1 MSMSHA
7 SCCRSGQ
14 TGNDGIATTVEYALL
29 AGVSIV
35 IFLALG
41 TALNLFASTAEA
53 DAMAIAAYRVASTIS
68 LSSCEITGPGDI
80 SCSGTIGLPELIC
93 GKPYLAY
100 PSSDGH
106 DIYVSVSGHRYHA
119 PVSLRASNIKITGF
133 IASTPPEHTVAY
145 DAVSRTVTL
154 S

>member
-1 MSMSHA
+1 MSPVSH
-7 SCCRSGQ
+7 CRSGQ
-14 TGNDGIATTVEYALL
+14 TDNDGIATTVEYALL

-41 TALNLFASTAEA
+41 TALNVFASTTEA
-53 DAMAIAAYRVASTIS
+53 DATAIAAYRVASTIS
-68 LSSCEITGPGDI
+68 LSSCEMAGPGDI
-80 SCSGTIGLPELIC
+80 SCLRTIDLPELIC
-93 GKPYLAY
+93 DKPYLAY
-100 PSSDGH
+100 PSPDGH

-119 PVSLRASNIKITGF
+119 PVSFRASNVKITGF
-133 IASTPPEHTVAY
+133 IASTPPGHTVAY

>member
-1 MSMSHA
+1 MSMLHTLHY
-7 SCCRSGQ
+7 RSSL
-14 TGNDGIATTVEYALL
+14 TGNEGVATTVEYALL

-41 TALNLFASTAEA
+41 IALNMFSSTTEA
-53 DAMAIAAYRVASTIS
+53 DAIAIAAYRVASTIS

-80 SCSGTIGLPELIC
+80 SGSSVIDLPELIC

-100 PSSDGH
+100 PSLDGH
-106 DIYVSVSGHRYHA
+106 DIYVSVSGHRYNA
-119 PVSLRASNIKITGF
+119 PVSLRAGNVRITGF
-133 IASTPPEHTVAY
+133 IASTPPGHIVAY
-145 DAVSRTVTL
+145 DAISRTVTL